1 MRIKAL
7 FIALAILVMGAAA
20 TACATTSG
28 GTEEPRAER
37 ASSDQPVRGGYY

>member
-7 FIALAILVMGAAA
+7 FTALAILAMGAAA

-28 GTEEPRAER
+28 GTGEPRAER
-37 ASSDQPVRGGYY
+37 TSGDQPIRGGYY

>member
-7 FIALAILVMGAAA
+7 FTALAILVMGAAA

-28 GTEEPRAER
+28 DGDNTPRAER
-37 ASSDQPVRGGYY
+37 SNDQPIRGGYY